1 MLLLFT
7 FISGFLKNGK
17 ICYDDPALK
26 ESMGGISQWLKT
38 EDRGKYV
45 SFSIGLCGNICYDNP
60 SYIEDGLDDLCALIF
75 WIL

>member
-17 ICYDDPALK
+17 ISYDDPALK
-26 ESMGGISQWLKT
+26 ESMAGISQWLKT

-45 SFSIGLCGNICYDNP
+45 SGSVGLCGNICYDNP
-60 SYIEDGLDDLCALIF
+60 SYIEHGLDDLCAFVF